1 MNGDKHFF
9 YTFAA
14 RKLKN
19 NKYDIPQN
27 LSFHLFSYFLYM
39 GTAKLH
45 QRRLD
50 RNAGRHRQ
58 RNNRE
63 PVWND
68 PNSRERPD
76 SGCFQIN
83 ASG

>member
-1 MNGDKHFF
+1 M
-9 YTFAA
+9 
-14 RKLKN
+14 
-19 NKYDIPQN
+19 I
-27 LSFHLFSYFLYM
+27 FHKIFRFTNFLIFCIW
-39 GTAKLH
+39 GLQSCTKDDLIETPA
-45 QRRLD
+45 D
-50 RNAGRHRQ
+50 TDSETT
-58 RNNRE
+58 E